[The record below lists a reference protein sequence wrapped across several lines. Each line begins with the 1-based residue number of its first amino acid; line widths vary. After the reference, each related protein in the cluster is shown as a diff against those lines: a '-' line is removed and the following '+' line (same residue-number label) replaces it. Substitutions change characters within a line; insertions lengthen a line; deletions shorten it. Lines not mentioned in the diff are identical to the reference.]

1 MSIKYLNL
9 LLFCTYY
16 FLISCGLGFLVW
28 LFGFQN
34 NTGAVLLAS
43 GIFIGGFISFIGYY
57 RQTAQTDSRLA
68 FKPSNIQKQQI
79 NFIHDS
85 QNSSNHS
92 LTELFHTIFG
102 QIPVGFLLL
111 DDRQRI
117 IFINVTAANL
127 LNNPNT
133 NQFIGQDITG
143 FLRHSSLLAILQEI
157 RDTKQKVFEAAFSLA
172 IPETRYWHISLERIP
187 VFFNN
192 NFVTI
197 VTLRD
202 QTALKIVAQES
213 QDFIANA
220 SHQLQTPLAV
230 IRNIGETLQTHFSN
244 NTQHQD
250 FLSLLMQQTERMSQL
265 VSSLLLLAKVDQ
277 GTGTATYKA
286 VSLRSLIDNLIKG
299 LAPLINKTTVKLH
312 IARNMPFFSF
322 IPSNLIWLDDL
333 EKLPDLWGDE
343 QQLYVVFENLL
354 ENAIRYSKSGKNIWI
369 GFTLSPNQQLN
380 KNSTLT
386 VAFIDEGVGIQPND
400 LPRLGERFYRCQNE
414 HNPTGTG
421 LGLAIVQKILYRHHG
436 QLLIYSKPEQ
446 GSCFL
451 VSLPAVES
459 DTTIQEF
466 KVG

>member
-1 MSIKYLNL
+1 M
-9 LLFCTYY
+9 
-16 FLISCGLGFLVW
+16 ISCSLGFLIW
-28 LFGFQN
+28 SLGFQN
-34 NTGAVLLAS
+34 NTSAVLIAA
-43 GIFIGGFISFIGYY
+43 GIFIGGFISFIWYY
-57 RQTAQTDSRLA
+57 RQTAQTDSRIT
-68 FKPSNIQKQQI
+68 FKPSNIQRQQI
-79 NFIHDS
+79 NLIYDS
-85 QNSSNHS
+85 QNSLNYS
-92 LTELFHTIFG
+92 LTELFHTLFG
-102 QIPVGFLLL
+102 QMPVGFLVL

-117 IFINVTAANL
+117 IFINATAANL
-127 LNNPNT
+127 LNNPNI
-133 NQFIGQDITG
+133 NQFIGRDITG

-157 RDTKQKVFEAAFSLA
+157 RNTKQKVFETAFSLA

-244 NTQHQD
+244 NMQHHD

-265 VSSLLLLAKVDQ
+265 VSSLLLLAKVDR
-277 GTGTATYKA
+277 GIGTATYKA
-286 VSLRSLIDNLIKG
+286 VSPRSLLDNLIKG
-299 LAPLINKTTVKLH
+299 LTPLINKTRVKIH
-312 IARNMPFFSF
+312 VARSMPFFSF

-343 QQLYVVFENLL
+343 QQLYIIFENLL
-354 ENAIRYSKSGKNIWI
+354 ENAIRYSKSGKNVWI
-369 GFTLSPNQQLN
+369 GFSLSPNQQLN
-380 KNSTLT
+380 KNATLT

-421 LGLAIVQKILYRHHG
+421 LGLAIVQKILYHHHG

-451 VSLPAVES
+451 VRLPTVES
-459 DTTIQEF
+459 DTTPEDF